1 MIQFEN
7 FHISFMCLDK
17 KITITLWDK
26 SFWLSYF
33 FWANF
38 CYNWWIFVSSSTTF
52 DIRYLTHNLAASWWD
67 VRVNLFLN
75 RLLCTYIFLKK
86 IMNDHLIIRITFALA
101 IITNFTIMPL
111 SRNRLWIIIFSP
123 CNFQNIGDDD
133 FQYFDNR
140 SQETKFLKRERK
152 KRSFMMTLI
161 MLKSA
166 PSMPKMVF

>member
-1 MIQFEN
+1 MN
-7 FHISFMCLDK
+7 FR
-17 KITITLWDK
+17 
-26 SFWLSYF
+26 
-33 FWANF
+33 
-38 CYNWWIFVSSSTTF
+38 SSRTF
-52 DIRYLTHNLAASWWD
+52 DIKHLTNNLAASWWD

-111 SRNRLWIIIFSP
+111 CKNRLWIIIFFP

>member
-1 MIQFEN
+1 MTQNENWCWTICTVRTTHIICSFVIQFEN

-111 SRNRLWIIIFSP
+111 CKNWLWIIIFFSLVI
-123 CNFQNIGDDD
+123 FRILVMMIFNILTI
-133 FQYFDNR
+133 
-140 SQETKFLKRERK
+140 EVK
-152 KRSFMMTLI
+152 KPSF
-161 MLKSA
+161 
-166 PSMPKMVF
+166 